1 MKILLTGAQGTGK
14 STILKELEKEGFKT
28 ITEVVR
34 NLAKTGV
41 NVNEMGD
48 EEGQN
53 IIFKTYQKLL
63 NENDDYVSDRC
74 LIDVAAYT
82 RYSVCKGKIHPSL
95 LWEQLEDVE
104 DFVLK
109 NPKSVVFY
117 FPIEFPV
124 VDDGFRST
132 DEEYRKKIDENIKN
146 ILDGRHIPYIEVRG
160 TVEERL
166 NIIKQYLPLF

>member
-82 RYSVCKGKIHPSL
+82 RYSVGKGKIHPSL

-104 DFVLK
+104 DFVLDC
-109 NPKSVVFY
+109 F
-117 FPIEFPV
+117 
-124 VDDGFRST
+124 DG
-132 DEEYRKKIDENIKN
+132 EEADFIMGNQPRVRLGGFFGRVKKRIDFCS
-146 ILDGRHIPYIEVRG
+146 
-160 TVEERL
+160 RL
-166 NIIKQYLPLF
+166 